1 MREFTTCLWFDNQG
15 EDAAK
20 FYTSIFPNSSLGA
33 VTPYSVGES
42 KGQTMTVDFVLNGQK
57 FVALNGG
64 PVFKFNEAV
73 SFQIPC
79 ADQEEV
85 DRYWETMTDGGEE
98 QPCGWLKDRYG
109 LSWQVVPERV
119 TELLSSPDPQV
130 AERVTRSLHHE
141 EDRHRRPGSR
151 GSCRV
156 GTLRVLAAG
165 DA

>member
-1 MREFTTCLWFDNQG
+1 MKEFTTCLWFDNQA

-57 FVALNGG
+57 FVGLNGG

-73 SFQIPC
+73 SIQIPC
-79 ADQEEV
+79 ADQKEV
-85 DRYWETMTDGGEE
+85 DRYWETLTDGGEE
-98 QPCGWLKDRYG
+98 QPCGWLKDRFG
-109 LSWQVVPERV
+109 LSWQVVPEQV

-130 AERVTRSLHHE
+130 VERVTQSLFTMKKIVIADLE
-141 EDRHRRPGSR
+141 
-151 GSCRV
+151 
-156 GTLRVLAAG
+156 AA
-165 DA
+165 AAAT

>member
-1 MREFTTCLWFDNQG
+1 MKEFTTCLWFDNQG

-33 VTPYSVGES
+33 VTPYVDGEL

-64 PVFKFNEAV
+64 PVFKFNEAI
-73 SFQIPC
+73 SIQIPC

-85 DRYWETMTDGGEE
+85 DRYWETLTDGGEE

-109 LSWQVVPERV
+109 VSWQVVPDRLA
-119 TELLSSPDPQV
+119 ELLSSSDPQV
-130 AERVTRSLHHE
+130 AERVSQSLFTMKKIVIADLE
-141 EDRHRRPGSR
+141 
-151 GSCRV
+151 
-156 GTLRVLAAG
+156 AA
-165 DA
+165 AAAA

>member
-1 MREFTTCLWFDNQG
+1 MKAFTTCLWFDNQG

-57 FVALNGG
+57 FVVLNGG

-85 DRYWETMTDGGEE
+85 DRYWETLTDGGEE
-98 QPCGWLKDRYG
+98 QPCGWLRDRFG
-109 LSWQVVPERV
+109 LSWQVVPERI

-130 AERVTRSLHHE
+130 VERVTQSLFAMKKIVIADLE
-141 EDRHRRPGSR
+141 
-151 GSCRV
+151 
-156 GTLRVLAAG
+156 AA
-165 DA
+165 AAAA

>member
-33 VTPYSVGES
+33 VTPYPEGEN

-85 DRYWETMTDGGEE
+85 DRYWETLTDGGEE

-109 LSWQVVPERV
+109 VSWQVVPDRL
-119 TELLSSPDPQV
+119 TELLSSSDPQV
-130 AERVTRSLHHE
+130 AGRVSQSLFTMKKIVIADLE
-141 EDRHRRPGSR
+141 
-151 GSCRV
+151 
-156 GTLRVLAAG
+156 AA
-165 DA
+165 AAAA

>member
-1 MREFTTCLWFDNQG
+1 MKEFTTCLWFDNQA

-57 FVALNGG
+57 FVGLNGG

-73 SFQIPC
+73 SIQILC
-79 ADQEEV
+79 ADQKEV
-85 DRYWETMTDGGEE
+85 DRYWETLTDGGEE
-98 QPCGWLKDRYG
+98 QPCGWLKDRFG
-109 LSWQVVPERV
+109 LSWQVVPEQV

-130 AERVTRSLHHE
+130 VERVTQSLFTMKKIVIADLE
-141 EDRHRRPGSR
+141 
-151 GSCRV
+151 
-156 GTLRVLAAG
+156 AA
-165 DA
+165 AAAT